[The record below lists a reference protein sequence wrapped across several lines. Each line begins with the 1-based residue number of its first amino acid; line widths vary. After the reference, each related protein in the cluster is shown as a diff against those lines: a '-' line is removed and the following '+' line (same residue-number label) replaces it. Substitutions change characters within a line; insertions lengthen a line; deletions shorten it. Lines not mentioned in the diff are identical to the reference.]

1 MRKNGFGSHVQ
12 MHERYRYFEAG
23 GVLKIT
29 FIKSDGGEVAVDAKP
44 GLTLMQAGIDGGIS
58 GIVAE
63 CGGCCQCAT
72 CHVYVAPGWSDRL
85 PPVTETEDVMLE
97 NTVSERRPESRL
109 SCEIK
114 LTQELDGLVVNL
126 PPRQV

>member
-1 MRKNGFGSHVQ
+1 MPKV
-12 MHERYRYFEAG
+12 
-23 GVLKIT
+23 T
-29 FIKSDGGEVAVDAKP
+29 FIKPDGSQSVVEAKE
-44 GLTLMQAGIDGGIS
+44 GATLMQAGIDNGIS

-72 CHVYVAPGWSDRL
+72 CHVYVAEEWRSRL
-85 PPVTETEDVMLE
+85 NPINEAEEAMLDS
-97 NTVSERRPESRL
+97 TVCERRVESRL

-114 LTQELDGLVVNL
+114 VTSELDGLVVRL